1 MFQIIFALSNPTSKS
16 ECSAE
21 EAYKWSKNKAV
32 FASGSPFP
40 KYEQDGVVFEPGQV
54 NIFNSIETFNFR
66 YFGVCSALWPVSWP
80 RMQFSIFSLIKP
92 FTYFREITPTFSLL

>member
-1 MFQIIFALSNPTSKS
+1 MNWSSTITTNFNTTLFQIIFALSNPTSKS

-21 EAYKWSKNKAV
+21 EAYRWSNNKAV

-54 NIFNSIETFNFR
+54 TRHIIKRMLFIVWKEQRIIESKLR
-66 YFGVCSALWPVSWP
+66 GGGGGSDRDAW
-80 RMQFSIFSLIKP
+80 
-92 FTYFREITPTFSLL
+92 